1 MASTGAEP
9 ARPTPPPERALL
21 DLLGLAARA
30 RAVVHGT
37 EGTRQGVRDG
47 EVAGVLIATDSSPTQ
62 SKKLVPLLEARG
74 IPYAACLTRA
84 AIGSAMGQG
93 PVSALGIR
101 DRHFARRALE
111 LAAALQN
118 PAGSFDS

>member
-1 MASTGAEP
+1 MASTGAEN
-9 ARPTPPPERALL
+9 ARPAPSPERALL

-37 EGTRQGVRDG
+37 DGTRQSVRDG
-47 EVAGVLIATDSSPTQ
+47 EVAGVLIAADSSPTQ

-74 IPYAACLTRA
+74 VPYAACLTRA

-118 PAGSFDS
+118 PEGSFDS